1 MRLSHT
7 VPKDLTSKI
16 LRGCKDVV
24 SGVSVTYF
32 FMSALA
38 IALSK
43 VQPRKEDSYPVRYVN
58 HSMIN
63 LRPYCREPYNTPD
76 HAAAA
81 YHSISTQALGIDL
94 VVHSALDQTTGDH
107 AAEML
112 RVLPQV
118 QDFYNDIRPVPSE
131 EIHEQVAFAP
141 SIFKSFTSPSG
152 VDPHAVSEPPFC
164 PVALSLIGNV
174 SSMVQQRHEPFD
186 LTNVWAASEPMGAGV
201 ALFLGS
207 WDGQLEL
214 SGVFGTRYH
223 EPGYVESFLERIL
236 ICVRGRLGIDEISS
250 MDEVKPAESPH
261 DKKRKRDESDHR
273 VGPCEV

>member
-131 EIHEQVAFAP
+131 EIHE
-141 SIFKSFTSPSG
+141 
-152 VDPHAVSEPPFC
+152 
-164 PVALSLIGNV
+164 
-174 SSMVQQRHEPFD
+174 
-186 LTNVWAASEPMGAGV
+186 
-201 ALFLGS
+201 
-207 WDGQLEL
+207 
-214 SGVFGTRYH
+214 
-223 EPGYVESFLERIL
+223 
-236 ICVRGRLGIDEISS
+236 
-250 MDEVKPAESPH
+250 
-261 DKKRKRDESDHR
+261 
-273 VGPCEV
+273 